1 MASSAQSKAYFFF
14 LFSFQISW
22 QYTIGCMFNTAHN
35 DFSHTHRK
43 LYKSDIQVLKPDTH
57 VLKPDTHCCG
67 NKQVAAASYQLG
79 AITAQGKPM
88 DEARTE

>member
-35 DFSHTHRK
+35 DFSHMHRK
-43 LYKSDIQVLKPDTH
+43 LYKSDTQ